1 MFNSCMTIFLHSGL
15 ILSSTAIGDLKMNAG
30 NSIHPKVFTWNT
42 GLGTANKN
50 TDAKKAPEK
59 EGLGTTVAVLSDGVD
74 LSHPA
79 LHDKILNLGEE
90 APTPS
95 GSNGTHIAGVIA
107 GTPNYSNYGKETV
120 DIMPMRGL
128 VDSPDLNRSF
138 PTMEGS
144 GFSAPF
150 VTGMAALLL
159 QKDPDMTP
167 QELFA
172 ELWAQSNEL
181 GYLSTDK

>member
-1 MFNSCMTIFLHSGL
+1 MLPDWRHSV
-15 ILSSTAIGDLKMNAG
+15 D
-30 NSIHPKVFTWNT
+30 
-42 GLGTANKN
+42 GLGVFGAGRVRFREANDDWRLPLLQN
-50 TDAKKAPEK
+50 RSLD
-59 EGLGTTVAVLSDGVD
+59 VD
-74 LSHPA
+74 TKLTGQ
-79 LHDKILNLGEE
+79 LR
-90 APTPS
+90 
-95 GSNGTHIAGVIA
+95 V
-107 GTPNYSNYGKETV
+107 
-120 DIMPMRGL
+120 L